1 MIERNPSR
9 WGPSGEPEVELKL
22 EDAVCEACGKTI
34 DRSAMHR
41 VNGQIRCA
49 HCADRARAAAAMPM
63 AAAIGSRPLG
73 PPIRHHETVRQDY
86 ADPALS
92 GSTVLSAAVCGLIG
106 ALVGAAVW
114 AGFAIAADMSIGVIA
129 VLVGA
134 LTGVGVNA
142 GAGLE
147 RRPALQLLASG
158 LAVIGLV
165 AAKYIVFAYAVV
177 KVGHARGMSV
187 GYFGNLTVG
196 AFAHA
201 LVNTFR
207 PLDALWLVLAIG
219 AAYRTTRVTTM

>member
-1 MIERNPSR
+1 MIERNASR
-9 WGPSGEPEVELKL
+9 WAPSGEAEPELKL

-49 HCADRARAAAAMPM
+49 PCADKARAAMPVAAP
-63 AAAIGSRPLG
+63 IGSRPLG

-92 GSTVLSAAVCGLIG
+92 ASTVLSAAVCGLIG

-165 AAKYIVFAYAVV
+165 AAKYIVFAYVVV

-187 GYFGNLTVG
+187 GYFGSVTVG
-196 AFAHA
+196 AFPHA

-207 PLDALWLVLAIG
+207 PLDLLWLVLAIG